1 MMGVFQ
7 TNKKRADCVGAFRR
21 FVELWAG
28 SVCCNW
34 HNIHTAAIAVEFD
47 MTIHKRPDRVITA
60 EANIAAGLEFGS
72 ALAED
77 DVSGDDGLTAEFF
90 NAKTLADAVASVF
103 DTALSF
109 FMSHKKLLS

>member
-1 MMGVFQ
+1 MW
-7 TNKKRADCVGAFRR
+7 C
-21 FVELWAG
+21 G

-34 HNIHTAAIAVEFD
+34 HDIHTAPIAVKLD

-60 EANIAAGLEFGS
+60 EADIAAGLEFS
-72 ALAED
+72 STLAED
-77 DVSGDDGLTAEFF
+77 DVTGDDGLATEFF
-90 NAKTLADAVASVF
+90 NAKTLADAVTSVF